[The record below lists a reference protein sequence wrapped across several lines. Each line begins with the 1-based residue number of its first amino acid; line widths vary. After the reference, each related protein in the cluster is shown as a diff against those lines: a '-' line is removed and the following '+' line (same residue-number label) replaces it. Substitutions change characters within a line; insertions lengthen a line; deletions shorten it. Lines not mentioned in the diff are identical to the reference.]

1 MKLSEAFDLYRLD
14 YIVFTN
20 QSAKTE
26 ENHYV
31 CLRALILFFGD
42 IQIGT
47 LTREMVRDWKMWLDK
62 DRNPVTVRCY
72 IIKIRVVLAWLYKHG
87 HLVLNPD
94 DIPVPKAAHK
104 VPVYLTRDEV
114 AILIKSTRRVKNKA
128 IVSFLYASGVRISE
142 LCSLNRDQLKENSF
156 TVVGK
161 GGKARLCFIDDR
173 TRTLLDIYLE
183 TRTDNNPALFLT
195 DANKRISPGVIQ
207 ETFKSI
213 RKTSGIEAHPHT
225 LRHSFATDLLKN
237 NANLR
242 YVQALLGH
250 ARLDTVQVYTHVVDY
265 DLERV
270 YRSHHTI

>member
-31 CLRALILFFGD
+31 CLRALILYFGD
-42 IQIGT
+42 IDISA
-47 LTREMVRDWKMWLDK
+47 LDRDMVRDWKIWLDK
-62 DRNPVTVRCY
+62 GRNPTSVRCY
-72 IIKIRVVLAWLYKHG
+72 IIKLRVVLAWLYKHG
-87 HLVLNPD
+87 HSVLNPD
-94 DIPVPKAAHK
+94 DVPVPKAVQS
-104 VPVYLTRDEV
+104 VPMYLTRDEV

-128 IVSFLYASGVRISE
+128 IVSFLYASGVRVSE
-142 LCSLNRDQLKENSF
+142 LCALNRDQLKENSF

-161 GGKARLCFIDDR
+161 GGKPRLCFIDDR
-173 TRTLLDIYLE
+173 TRTLLDLYLE

-195 DANKRISPGVIQ
+195 DAGKRITPGVIQ

-213 RKTSGIEAHPHT
+213 RKVSGLEAHPHT

-250 ARLDTVQVYTHVVDY
+250 ARLDTTQIYTHVVDA
-265 DLERV
+265 DLEAV
-270 YRSHHTI
+270 YKSHHAI

>member
-42 IQIGT
+42 IPIDT

-72 IIKIRVVLAWLYKHG
+72 IIKLRVVLTWLYKHG
-87 HLVLNPD
+87 HPVLNPD

-114 AILIKSTRRVKNKA
+114 AILIKSTGRLKNKA

-173 TRTLLDIYLE
+173 TRTLLDLYLE

-213 RKTSGIEAHPHT
+213 RKISGIEVHPHT

-250 ARLDTVQVYTHVVDY
+250 ARLDTVQIYTHVVDY

-270 YRSHHTI
+270 YKAHHTT